1 MLVWSENVKISKEMS
16 MILGSLTYNSL
27 LSLRILFF
35 TRNIE
40 ELKMVDPS
48 AVAIKENSRMQVDDM
63 PSSYQVQNIIQR

>member
-35 TRNIE
+35 TRNVE

-48 AVAIKENSRMQVDDM
+48 AVAITENSRMQVDDM

>member
-1 MLVWSENVKISKEMS
+1 
-16 MILGSLTYNSL
+16 MILESLTYNSL

-35 TRNIE
+35 TRNVE
-40 ELKMVDPS
+40 ELKMADPS

>member
-1 MLVWSENVKISKEMS
+1 

-35 TRNIE
+35 TRNVE

-63 PSSYQVQNIIQR
+63 PRRAIKFKILSKDN